1 MKNKHISFISFIM
14 FLFIN
19 LNCFTGQKTDWND
32 IPDKR
37 FYFTQFQYVYHGS
50 NKDKALQFFKNF
62 PVKKIIYLLAKEY
75 NIEVDITDF
84 NNFIKS
90 SELSQI
96 ESHGLIRDE
105 KQIWNINK
113 VQNNKIVFIFEQD
126 MVNDRDIKFTI
137 NISSG
142 DKELR
147 TIKVTP
153 NRIDFIFK
161 QLEFS
166 LKSSKENAKEYDEK
180 NLAAV
185 SLSPMVIEDQTF
197 AADKK
202 DRQDKLKEIKSKIND
217 YVNQLNQDQK
227 KEFKHD
233 IIDYIYKTCGE

>member
-1 MKNKHISFISFIM
+1 SILMLL
-14 FLFIN
+14 FLG
-19 LNCFTGQKTDWND
+19 LSCFTGQKTDWDN

-37 FYFTQFQYVYHGS
+37 FYFTQFQYAYHGS

-62 PVKKIIYLLAKEY
+62 PVKKIIYLIAKEY
-75 NIEVDITDF
+75 NIEIDIIDF

-96 ESHGLIRDE
+96 ESQGLIRAE
-105 KQIWNINK
+105 KQTWNSNK
-113 VQNNKIVFIFEQD
+113 SKSNKIVFIFEQD
-126 MVNDRDIKFTI
+126 NLANDRDIKFTI
-137 NISSG
+137 AISSE

-147 TIKVTP
+147 TIKTTP
-153 NRIDFIFK
+153 TRIDFIFK

-185 SLSPMVIEDQTF
+185 SLEPMVIEDQAF
-197 AADKK
+197 AADKE
-202 DRQDKLKEIKSKIND
+202 DLQDKLKEIKSKIND